1 MLEESTFGRLRE
13 RAVGE
18 QEKIRSKCARDIRPV
33 AAVWHPVGSALEML
47 ALSCLFLVGGNP
59 LVIEVNYINIL
70 ND

>member
-1 MLEESTFGRLRE
+1 MQKGNQFECLTYFELVTTFAFYVSVFWE
-13 RAVGE
+13 V
-18 QEKIRSKCARDIRPV
+18 RPV
-33 AAVWHPVGSALEML
+33 AAFGPPVGSALEML